1 MTTTM
6 EDLSYEIEQLWIEG
20 MDSTEIAEALECP
33 VAVVQ
38 QWIFNENLGEVD
50 HAD

>member
-20 MDSTEIAEALECP
+20 MNPTEIAGVLDCHIDL
-33 VAVVQ
+33 VQ

>member
-1 MTTTM
+1 M

-20 MDSTEIAEALECP
+20 MNPTEIAEALRCP
-33 VAVVQ
+33 VELVQ
-38 QWIFNENLGEVD
+38 QWIFNENLGEVE